1 MSERGISRTRMREF
15 QSGLAERLRQ
25 ARAAPGGQTMLA
37 VRIAERDY
45 LTDLPEAGEIVS
57 VPEISPVPLT
67 QPWFHG
73 VANLRG
79 SLISVIDI
87 AHYGGQMPMRI
98 DKETR
103 LLTLGEE
110 LRFNAGILVSR
121 MLGLRNVG
129 HLRKVPGGASR
140 TPWIGHALSDVEGRV
155 WLPLSL
161 ARLVREDQFLQ
172 VGA

>member
-1 MSERGISRTRMREF
+1 MTERRISRSRMREF

-25 ARAAPGGQTMLA
+25 ARATPGAHTMLA

-45 LTDLPEAGEIVS
+45 LIDLPEAGEIVS
-57 VPEISPVPLT
+57 VPEITPVPLT
-67 QPWFHG
+67 RAWFHG
-73 VANLRG
+73 VSNLRG
-79 SLISVIDI
+79 NLVSVIDL
-87 AHYGGQMPMRI
+87 AHYGGQAPMRI
-98 DKETR
+98 DKESR

-129 HLRKVPGGASR
+129 HLRKLPGGASQL
-140 TPWIGHALSDVEGRV
+140 PWIGHALSDVEGRV

-172 VGA
+172 VGP